1 MFVVVMVERGIQ
13 IGEGITPSMLLLV
26 KGVQQVRYPEIKER
40 SVQILQ
46 HVVIMEKPGVMK
58 NQIILK
64 LVLRVHKKWIFFIPR
79 HNGRGI
85 FYFHNEIR
93 QIKPDIF
100 FVNEDGHSDEKQKFI
115 ESLGI
120 RYIVSKRQAKENLP
134 IRSTTSIRQSI
145 NR

>member
-1 MFVVVMVERGIQ
+1 VRFFEEASQHGDLYVSIGSDKTVFELKNRPTLYNEQERLYMVSSLKFVHWAFVASGS
-13 IGEGITPSMLLLV
+13 G
-26 KGVQQVRYPEIKER
+26 
-40 SVQILQ
+40 
-46 HVVIMEKPGVMK
+46 
-58 NQIILK
+58 K
-64 LVLRVHKKWIFFIPR
+64 LDFE
-79 HNGRGI
+79 
-85 FYFHNEIR
+85 NEIR

-120 RYIVSKRQAKENLP
+120 RYVVSKRQAKENLP